1 MGLSKQERRGGKSQ
15 VNSQTGGPVHPG
27 AGGRQWELIGSLN
40 HLCVQLASNT
50 ERE

>member
-27 AGGRQWELIGSLN
+27 AGGRRLGQEEDNGN
-40 HLCVQLASNT
+40 
-50 ERE
+50 